1 MNNLD
6 TVFERNRVTKLG
18 IDAMITNYLRLE
30 KELYAAQTDAER
42 YRWLRTRPVED
53 CTTPRIEVN
62 MWTCNVSDE
71 GISDSVN
78 DGEVLAGKTLDA
90 AIDRELVLKTGIP
103 VDDCNQGLSLTDDD
117 LNNVRYK
124 KRLIRIMGTFDLAT
138 GHADTFDELL
148 TSLESELSDV
158 LGHYRE
164 ALKVKEKNT

>member
-1 MNNLD
+1 VDKRILEMCR
-6 TVFERNRVTKLG
+6 E
-18 IDAMITNYLRLE
+18 IDAAKLATAQEGVTAWAEKLLE
-30 KELYAAQTDAER
+30 DAER

-103 VDDCNQGLSLTDDD
+103 VDDCNQGLSLI
-117 LNNVRYK
+117 
-124 KRLIRIMGTFDLAT
+124 KRKTLRIMSAY
-138 GHADTFDELL
+138 DEH
-148 TSLESELSDV
+148 EV
-158 LGHYRE
+158 RE
-164 ALKVKEKNT
+164 RLRKTRERLK

>member
-62 MWTCNVSDE
+62 MWTCNVNDE

-103 VDDCNQGLSLTDDD
+103 VDDCNQGLSLI
-117 LNNVRYK
+117 
-124 KRLIRIMGTFDLAT
+124 KRKTLRIMSAY
-138 GHADTFDELL
+138 DEH
-148 TSLESELSDV
+148 EV
-158 LGHYRE
+158 RE
-164 ALKVKEKNT
+164 RLRKTRERLK

>member
-6 TVFERNRVTKLG
+6 KVRERNRVTKQG
-18 IDAMITNYLRLE
+18 VDAMITNYLRLE
-30 KELYAAQTDAER
+30 KELYAAQADAER

-103 VDDCNQGLSLTDDD
+103 VDDCNQGLSLI
-117 LNNVRYK
+117 
-124 KRLIRIMGTFDLAT
+124 KRKTLRIMSAY
-138 GHADTFDELL
+138 DEH
-148 TSLESELSDV
+148 EV
-158 LGHYRE
+158 RE
-164 ALKVKEKNT
+164 RLRKTRERLK